1 MANKKMVYLKLYLD
15 EVEMWDQELTREEI
29 GTLVVAVAAYA
40 KDGSIVD
47 IPQNL
52 RFAFADQRRKVDHSK
67 TVYDS
72 KVENGRKGG
81 LKKAENAKKKSS
93 GEKFTPPTLKQFR
106 DAVEHFI
113 DEGEIPEDTTDYDAD
128 SFFDELKSTGWTI
141 GGKDI
146 QHRSEWEA
154 AIRAK
159 FVLHDIN
166 VISHLYYQVFSTVF
180 ADFYTDGSEKS
191 KFWLDDITCV
201 FTDSYDE
208 PSKSWVIQGQRFN
221 AADWKEALALFMK
234 QYSEFSDS

>member
-15 EVEMWDQELTREEI
+15 EVEMWNQELTREEI

-40 KDGSIVD
+40 QDGSIVD

-81 LKKAENAKKKSS
+81 LKKAENAKKKNATSF
-93 GEKFTPPTLKQFR
+93 KPPTRKQFR
-106 DAVEHFI
+106 GTVEHFI
-113 DEGEIPEDTTDYDAD
+113 DEGEIPEDITDYDAD
-128 SFFDELKSTGWTI
+128 SFFDELNDSGWSI
-141 GGKDI
+141 NGKDI
-146 QHRSEWEA
+146 QLRSEWEA
-154 AIRAK
+154 AIRTK
-159 FVLHDIN
+159 FALHDIN

-191 KFWLDDITCV
+191 KFWLDNATCE
-201 FTDSYDE
+201 FMDSYDE
-208 PSKSWVIQGQRFN
+208 ASKSWVIQGQRFN